1 MASDASLNPYTTW
14 AEMRRAQATRAAS
27 ACSGAVHDVLAST
40 VHTRHHVAM
49 TANGQTDVGVLRLE
63 FDRLVF
69 AGPTQTRL
77 IEFASIVLLGTREMI
92 PPEPPVCS
100 VNNNDYDATMLF
112 WCAEPLEYHI
122 AAWYSRWLEA
132 REDYPAMRPAAM
144 VELPHHP
151 R

>member
-1 MASDASLNPYTTW
+1 MASNASLNPYTTW
-14 AEMRRAQATRAAS
+14 AEMRREQATRTAS
-27 ACSGAVHDVLAST
+27 ACARAVHDVMATT
-40 VHTRHHVAM
+40 VHTRQAVAM
-49 TANGQTDVGVLRLE
+49 TANGQHDVGILRLE
-63 FDRLVF
+63 FDRMVF
-69 AGPTQTRL
+69 GGATQTRV

-92 PPEPPVCS
+92 PPEAPECS
-100 VNNNDYDATMLF
+100 VNSSDYDATMLF

-132 REDYPAMRPAAM
+132 REGYSAALPTAM